1 MPSAN
6 CPAGPSEQLFAEVAA
21 PLAGGDATVPMLAG
35 GDPIVKGDLTT
46 DKTNSGPSRIDATDV
61 GLGVASNSI
70 IHVIGGS
77 VLLP

>member
-1 MPSAN
+1 MSGCSPRSR
-6 CPAGPSEQLFAEVAA
+6 L

-35 GDPIVKGDLTT
+35 GDPIVKGDLTI